1 MAPVHR
7 SRWQDV
13 TRWVRITSER
23 RERMRAARTKI
34 TEFLYRITEFYGR
47 ANLKERIPGFPV
59 HDLAVMAYAVRPE
72 LFETKRLPVNV
83 DTESSLTRGMT
94 VADFRP
100 YTDDCECHG
109 LHEC

>member
-1 MAPVHR
+1 MP
-7 SRWQDV
+7 SRRV
-13 TRWVRITSER
+13 I
-23 RERMRAARTKI
+23 I
-34 TEFLYRITEFYGR
+34 
-47 ANLKERIPGFPV
+47 LKERIPEFPV

-100 YTDDCECHG
+100 YTDEPANVTLCMNADGDGILDWYERVVTSAK
-109 LHEC
+109 